1 MAPPTA
7 LRVFR
12 DLVRRAGI
20 GRGDTMRL
28 LDLAAEAR
36 GMPEADALT
45 EEQLQRI
52 HALLDI
58 TNSLRVARDQETA
71 RVWLTVKDRGA
82 LQGYSPVQ
90 HMIRNGPTGF
100 AEVQRLAHAFANE

>member
-12 DLVRRAGI
+12 DLVRQAGI

-28 LDLAAEAR
+28 LNLAAEGR
-36 GMPEADALT
+36 WMLEADELT

-58 TNSLRVARDQETA
+58 TTSLRVARNQETA
-71 RVWLTVKDRGA
+71 RVWLTTKDRGA
-82 LQGYSPVQ
+82 LKGYSPVQ
-90 HMIRNGPTGF
+90 HMIRYGLAGF
-100 AEVQRLAHAFANE
+100 ADVRRLAQAFANE

>member
-1 MAPPTA
+1 
-7 LRVFR
+7 V
-12 DLVRRAGI
+12 
-20 GRGDTMRL
+20 
-28 LDLAAEAR
+28 
-36 GMPEADALT
+36 LT

-90 HMIRNGPTGF
+90 HMIRYGLAGF
-100 AEVQRLAHAFANE
+100 ADVQRLADAGNQAHGRDGPEVA